1 VTESPLTRLVRALL
15 LAAAAVVLLG
25 LVAVAAG
32 GYRLGGSGSAQPSPY
47 AVDTLLSLILAVYAV
62 GAVTL
67 VAGTIWASFERRK
80 NETPAVRRRRTIRSV
95 IVLLGLLALLLVL
108 GPRFHWHFRH
118 IGRPPSATAL
128 ARSAPGGRAA
138 PKHGPKQHQARFR
151 LLPFLVALGAA
162 GAAFGALYVA
172 EHRRRRRLP
181 PEAAVT
187 DELLGALDQTLE
199 ELRAETD
206 PRRAVIAAYARM
218 ERVLAVRG
226 IPRHRS
232 EAPHEYLGRVL
243 ADLTHGGRAARR
255 LTSLFERARFSP
267 HEVGSAM
274 KDDAIAAFEAL
285 QAELAAAETE
295 AAA

>member
-15 LAAAAVVLLG
+15 LAAAAVVLVG

-32 GYRLGGSGSAQPSPY
+32 GYRPGGSGSAQPSPY

-80 NETPAVRRRRTIRSV
+80 NETPAVRWQRRIRSMLF
-95 IVLLGLLALLLVL
+95 LLGLLAVLVVL
-108 GPRFHWHFRH
+108 GQRFHWHFRH
-118 IGRPPSATAL
+118 IGRPPSATAI
-128 ARSAPGGRAA
+128 ARSLPGGRAT
-138 PKHGPKQHQARFR
+138 PKHGLKQHQARFR

-162 GAAFGALYVA
+162 GAAFGALYVG

-181 PEAAVT
+181 PEAAIA

-206 PRRAVIAAYARM
+206 PRRAVITAYARM
-218 ERVLAVRG
+218 ERVLAERG

-232 EAPHEYLGRVL
+232 EAPHEYLDRVL
-243 ADLTHGGRAARR
+243 ADLTRGGLAARR
-255 LTSLFERARFSP
+255 LTSLFEHARFSP
-267 HEVGSAM
+267 HEVGPAM
-274 KDDAIAAFEAL
+274 KDDAVAAFEAL
-285 QAELAAAETE
+285 QAELVTAEVE

>member
-47 AVDTLLSLILAVYAV
+47 AVDTLLSLILAGYAV

-67 VAGTIWASFERRK
+67 VAGTIWASLERRK
-80 NETPAVRRRRTIRSV
+80 LETPAVRRRRTIRSV
-95 IVLLGLLALLLVL
+95 LLLLGLLALLAVLV
-108 GPRFHWHFRH
+108 PRFHWPFRGL
-118 IGRPPSATAL
+118 GRQQSATAI
-128 ARSAPGGRAA
+128 ARPGPGGRAT
-138 PKHGPKQHQARFR
+138 PKHGQQQQQAHLR

-181 PEAAVT
+181 PEAVA

-243 ADLTHGGRAARR
+243 ADLTRGGRAARR

-267 HEVGSAM
+267 HEVGPAM
-274 KDDAIAAFEAL
+274 KDDAVAAFEAL